1 MIRNVFQL
9 KTAAVIYNNKEVGTS
24 SSLQRLL
31 KVAATASRKK
41 LTVKL
46 RPSRG
51 LIQPRLFTIE
61 LVLQKGVIDFTQNLK
76 TFNSHFRLLSRVI
89 VL

>member
-24 SSLQRLL
+24 SSSQRLL

-51 LIQPRLFTIE
+51 LIQPRLFTTKLALRSCPIVNS
-61 LVLQKGVIDFTQNLK
+61 LPHQFLK
-76 TFNSHFRLLSRVI
+76 DSNKVK
-89 VL
+89 